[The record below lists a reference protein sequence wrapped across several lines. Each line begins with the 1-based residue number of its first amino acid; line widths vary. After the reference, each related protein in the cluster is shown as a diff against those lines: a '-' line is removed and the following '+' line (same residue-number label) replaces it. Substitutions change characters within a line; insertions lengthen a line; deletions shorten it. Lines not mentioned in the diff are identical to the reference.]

1 MDIWYFI
8 PFYHFNFVRTWFV
21 IILGNLKLGGM
32 VNNAE
37 ETGLYAG
44 FEEVTI
50 RNEEEN
56 SWGDGEVE

>member
-1 MDIWYFI
+1 
-8 PFYHFNFVRTWFV
+8 
-21 IILGNLKLGGM
+21 M

-50 RNEEEN
+50 RSEEEN